1 MKISVFIS
9 RLPKFAL
16 FGTTAVVL
24 ASCASVGS
32 FFKQADSPLPI
43 ETIDSTGGEIAS
55 TRAFETEDRLFV
67 SGSMKKAM
75 GRQIPPAAHVDVR
88 LVDRSGR
95 VVAQKQDDIDPGHP
109 RLSSG
114 RTGRY
119 SYVVSFPLS
128 EARQASKIVVQYD
141 QSHKKGHSSY

>member
-1 MKISVFIS
+1 MKITAFIS
-9 RLPKFAL
+9 RLPKLAL
-16 FGTTAVVL
+16 FGTTALVM

-32 FFKQADSPLPI
+32 FFKQADSPLPV
-43 ETIDSTGGEIAS
+43 EAIDTTGGKIAS
-55 TRAFETEDRLFV
+55 TRAFETQDRLYV
-67 SGSMKKAM
+67 SGSMKK
-75 GRQIPPAAHVDVR
+75 GFGSHIPPAAHVDVW

-109 RLSSG
+109 KSSSA

-141 QSHKKGHSSY
+141 QSHKKGHASN